1 MDVMKPK
8 SKHILITGTST
19 GIGYGTA
26 KELIGRGYQV
36 FGSVRRIEDG
46 ERVRAE
52 LGEGF
57 IPLVFDVTDQDAIDR
72 SVVEVRKNLGNSG
85 LAGLIN
91 NSGVSVSGP
100 VEHLDIEKVA
110 YNFNV
115 NVLGIFRVTKAFLPL
130 LGTQDNHPTLP
141 GRILNISSIAGKICA
156 PYMTPYT
163 GTKHALEGISHC
175 LRRELLPY
183 GIEVIIIG
191 PGGVQTP
198 IWDKSSLKEFKHTK
212 YMGPMVEFFTSFVN
226 SGKKGM
232 PLAECSRK
240 IADIFETNKP
250 KVRYA
255 LVRKKLSWMI
265 SLMTPPRTMD
275 RFLIK
280 NLKNL

>member
-1 MDVMKPK
+1 MKPK

-19 GIGYGTA
+19 GIGYGAA
-26 KELIGRGYQV
+26 KELIGRGYTV
-36 FGSVRRIEDG
+36 LGSVRRNEDG

-52 LGEGF
+52 LGEKF
-57 IPLVFDVTDQDAIDR
+57 IPLVFDVTDKAAIDR
-72 SVVEVRKNLGNSG
+72 SVDEVRTHVGNNG

-110 YNFNV
+110 HNFNV

-130 LGTQDNHPTLP
+130 LGTQNDHPTQP
-141 GRILNISSIAGKICA
+141 GRILNISSIAGKLCGPYMA
-156 PYMTPYT
+156 PYV

-183 GIEVIIIG
+183 GIDVIIIG

-198 IWDKSSLKEFKHTK
+198 IWDKSSLQEFKQTK
-212 YMGPMVEFFTSFVN
+212 YMASMKKYFTRFVTA
-226 SGKKGM
+226 GKNGM
-232 PLAECSRK
+232 PLEECSQK
-240 IADIFETNKP
+240 IADIFETPKP

-255 LVRKKLSWMI
+255 LVQKKFRDWILP
-265 SLMTPPRTMD
+265 LMMPPRMVD
-275 RFLIK
+275 RFF
-280 NLKNL
+280 LKNLM